1 MAKKRRVR
9 TTPSVPPQTVGSSAR
24 GVPWP
29 PATPVASSRRPTS
42 GLANYDYTY
51 VRRDLRRIGVL
62 AVLLLS
68 GQIVL
73 AFLLPHLLR

>member
-9 TTPSVPPQTVGSSAR
+9 AG
-24 GVPWP
+24 
-29 PATPVASSRRPTS
+29 PATAPRTVTVPAREAAAPPVSAPSPRRPAS

-62 AVLLLS
+62 AALLL
-68 GQIVL
+68 GAQGVL
-73 AFLLPHLLR
+73 ALLLPHLVR